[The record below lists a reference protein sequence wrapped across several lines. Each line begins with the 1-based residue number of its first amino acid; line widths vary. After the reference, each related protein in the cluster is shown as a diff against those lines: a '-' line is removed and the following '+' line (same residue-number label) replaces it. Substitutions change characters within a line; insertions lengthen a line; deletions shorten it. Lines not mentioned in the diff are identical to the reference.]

1 MCGVV
6 RLTTHRRIALI
17 IPTYQAEKDIPFLFE
32 GILQQTQQPDVI
44 LVIDSSSTDRTPA
57 LLATLPVR
65 VHTIKQS
72 EFDHGGTR
80 KLGVLLVEAD
90 IYIFLTQDAVP
101 ADAHTF
107 ERLIHA
113 FNQDEKIACVY
124 GRQLPKHDAT
134 PLSAHAR
141 FYNYPAHSY
150 IRSDED
156 RKHHGIKTCFN
167 SNSFAAY
174 KREPL
179 KEIGYFPE
187 HLMISEDMFVTAK
200 LLQHGYKVS
209 YASDSTVFHS
219 HNFTL
224 IQEFHRYFSIGVFH
238 HRANW
243 IVEHFDSPTRE
254 GLRFIQSEMRF
265 LIQQKKWGWIPRA
278 WLSTVIKYVGY
289 QIGLHEQYV
298 PYAIKKHLGIN
309 KAFWKKKGMVNLP
322 VDCFVAQNA
331 PRNDGLTR
339 DSADLNQPALILLS
353 TYNGEKY
360 LAKQLDSLLTQT
372 YPHWHLLI
380 RDDGSND
387 QTVAIIQT
395 YTQQDARIT
404 LLPEPRDNLKT
415 QQSFSN
421 LMEAALK
428 RKEKFIFFC
437 DQDDVWM
444 SEKLEKSIAYLQALE
459 VKHGEK
465 TPLLVHSDLCVVN
478 EQLEVIHPSFFA
490 FEKIK
495 LNLTNPL
502 NTLLLNN
509 MVTGCTLGMNRALLA
524 LATPIPPAAVM
535 HDWWCALCAAALGK
549 IECMPEPTLYYRQHA
564 SNAIGSQ
571 GLNRRLLSF
580 LQLKQSLS
588 TRRLHLKS
596 SFDQARHLKDRL
608 HEKHLH
614 HDLVSAFASL
624 GRKKT
629 IHRYQA
635 ATQLKLKP
643 THWLRALSFWILLA
657 FST

>member
-1 MCGVV
+1 M
-6 RLTTHRRIALI
+6 RLTTDHHIALI
-17 IPTYQAEKDIPFLFE
+17 IPTYNAEKDIPPLFE
-32 GILQQTQQPDVI
+32 GILRQTLQPDVI

-57 LLATLPVR
+57 LLSTLPVR

-72 EFDHGGTR
+72 EFDHGGSR

-107 ERLIHA
+107 ARLIHA

-124 GRQLPKHDAT
+124 GRQLPKQDAT

-141 FYNYPAHSY
+141 LYNYPTQSY
-150 IRSDED
+150 IRRDED
-156 RKHHGIKTCFN
+156 RKRYGIKTCFN

-179 KEIGYFPE
+179 QEIGYFPE

-209 YASDSTVFHS
+209 YVSDSTVFHS

-238 HRANW
+238 HQAHW
-243 IVEHFDSPTRE
+243 IITHFNSPAGE

-278 WLSTVIKYVGY
+278 WLSTLVKYVGY
-289 QIGLHEQYV
+289 QLGLHEKYV

-309 KAFWKKKGMVNLP
+309 KAFWKKKGLVNLP
-322 VDCFVAQNA
+322 VDCFVAKNA
-331 PRNDGLTR
+331 PRHDGLTI
-339 DSADLNQPALILLS
+339 DSVKLRQPVLILLS

-360 LAKQLDSLLTQT
+360 LAEQLDSLLKQT
-372 YPHWHLLI
+372 HTNWHLLI
-380 RDDGSND
+380 RDDGSSD
-387 QTVAIIQT
+387 QTLAIIQA
-395 YTQQDARIT
+395 YVQQASRIT
-404 LLPEPRDNLKT
+404 LLPEPRDNLKA
-415 QQSFSN
+415 QQSFSK
-421 LMEAALK
+421 LMEAALQ
-428 RKEKFIFFC
+428 RQENFIFFC

-444 SEKLEKSIAYLQALE
+444 PDKLEKSIDHLQALE
-459 VKHGEK
+459 AQHGEN

-495 LNLTNPL
+495 LNLTDPL

-524 LATPIPPAAVM
+524 LATPVPPAAVM

-549 IECMPEPTLYYRQHA
+549 IECMREPTLYYRQHA
-564 SNAIGSQ
+564 SNAVGSQ
-571 GLNRRLLSF
+571 GLNRRLLSL
-580 LQLKQSLS
+580 LQLKKSLP
-588 TRRLHLKS
+588 TRRLHLKA
-596 SFDQARHLKDRL
+596 SFNQARHLQDRL
-608 HEKHLH
+608 DEKHLR

-624 GRKKT
+624 GKQKA

-635 ATQLKLKP
+635 AAQLKLKP

-657 FST
+657 F